1 MKCSQL
7 FIISFCLITI
17 TSCYQVK
24 KTKKDAVFSHL
35 IGIDVSF
42 VDSLFVFND
51 KEKPRVF
58 LICSVYD
65 CGSCLDNAFSELK
78 ILNRALKPSTVQVVG
93 VLSDPTPL
101 QIRFEYF
108 DYIAYDADDVI
119 RRRLKFIPT
128 PVFMVLDENNVVRYL
143 HRPTAA
149 DVPMSVAMLLK
160 KHCSPRAVPD

>member
-42 VDSLFVFND
+42 V
-51 KEKPRVF
+51 
-58 LICSVYD
+58 
-65 CGSCLDNAFSELK
+65 CLDNAFSELK

-108 DYIAYDADDVI
+108 DYIANEGFTYG
-119 RRRLKFIPT
+119 
-128 PVFMVLDENNVVRYL
+128 
-143 HRPTAA
+143 
-149 DVPMSVAMLLK
+149 
-160 KHCSPRAVPD
+160 